1 MAITL
6 CHSDEIPEGNA
17 RGFELAQGKLF
28 AVKKKGEIY
37 LYLNRCPHLK
47 LPLEWE
53 PHAFLDS
60 EALYIKCSNHGA
72 TFIPESGECI
82 QGPCLGESLWS
93 IAFQV
98 VDGHILIPEE
108 ELPGSA

>member
-6 CHSDEIPEGNA
+6 CHSDEIPEDDA
-17 RGFELAQGKLF
+17 RGFDLPQGKLF
-28 AVKKKGEIY
+28 AVKKKGKVY
-37 LYLNRCPHLK
+37 LYLNCCPHLN

-72 TFIPESGECI
+72 MFIPESGECI
-82 QGPCLGESLWS
+82 QGPCLGDALWS
-93 IAFQV
+93 IAFQSE
-98 VDGHILIPEE
+98 DGHILISEE
-108 ELPGSA
+108 ELPEPA